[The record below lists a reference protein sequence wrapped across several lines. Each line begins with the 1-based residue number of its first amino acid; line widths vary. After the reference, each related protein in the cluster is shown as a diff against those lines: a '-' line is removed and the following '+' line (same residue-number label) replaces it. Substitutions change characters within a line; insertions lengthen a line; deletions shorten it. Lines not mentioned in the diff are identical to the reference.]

1 MPEQPAPTTPGA
13 QDTAVSRDT
22 AAAPPAAAPPSAAP
36 PAAAPPVARRAGLLL
51 VLVLGGLTATPPLA
65 MDMYLP
71 SLPEVTRSLHAPA
84 ATVQLT
90 LTACLA
96 GMALGQLAVGPMS
109 DRWGRRRPL
118 LTGLAVYL
126 VATALCAVA
135 PDVETLVA
143 LRLAQGLAGAAGI
156 VIARAVVR
164 DLYDGDAMA
173 RFFSTLMLVSG
184 AAPIVAPLIG
194 GQILRVTDWRGVFV
208 VLTVVG
214 AALAALVL
222 VKLPETLPPA
232 DRHAGGAAGA
242 VRAMRGLLADL
253 PFTGYMLAGGF
264 AFAALFAYIS
274 ASPFVIQ
281 EIYGASPQTFS
292 LLFGL
297 NSVGLV
303 IAGQVNG
310 KLLVG
315 RVSLDKVLGVGLVVT
330 VLAATALLLMSTG
343 ALGPVGLAPVAAA
356 LFVLMSAMGVTL
368 PNAQS
373 LALLRTRHAAGS
385 ASALLGTTSFLVG
398 AVASPLVGIAGERTA
413 VPMAV
418 VQLAGALVALACFMG
433 MCRPWDAR
441 ANTRAGTENGG
452 VPVRAEPRKAEER

>member
-1 MPEQPAPTTPGA
+1 MPEH
-13 QDTAVSRDT
+13 
-22 AAAPPAAAPPSAAP
+22 AAAPAAATEQESGTTAPSAAT
-36 PAAAPPVARRAGLLL
+36 RRTGLL
-51 VLVLGGLTATPPLA
+51 VTFVLGGLTATPPLA

-90 LTACLA
+90 LTACLL
-96 GMALGQLAVGPMS
+96 GMALGQLVVGPMS

-126 VATALCAVA
+126 VATLLCAVA
-135 PDVETLVA
+135 PNVETLVA
-143 LRLAQGLAGAAGI
+143 FRLAQGLAGAAGI

-164 DLYDGDAMA
+164 DLYDGVAMA
-173 RFFSTLMLVSG
+173 RFFSTLMLISG
-184 AAPIVAPLIG
+184 VAPIAAPLIG

-214 AALAALVL
+214 AALAALVWL
-222 VKLPETLPPA
+222 RLPETLPPA
-232 DRHAGGAAGA
+232 DRHRGGIREAL
-242 VRAMRGLLADL
+242 RSMRGLLADL
-253 PFTGYMLAGGF
+253 PFTGYTLAGGF

-274 ASPFVIQ
+274 ASPFVVQ

-310 KLLVG
+310 KVLVG
-315 RVSLDKVLGVGLVVT
+315 RVSLDKVLGTGLAVI
-330 VLAATALLLMSTG
+330 VLAATALLLMASG
-343 ALGPVGLAPVAAA
+343 ALGEVGLAPVAAA
-356 LFVLMSAMGVTL
+356 LFVLMSAMGITL

-385 ASALLGTTSFLVG
+385 ASALLGASSFLVG
-398 AVASPLVGIAGERTA
+398 AVASPLVGVAGEHTA

-418 VQLAGALVALACFMG
+418 VQLAGALVAAACFVG
-433 MCRPWDAR
+433 LCRPWA
-441 ANTRAGTENGG
+441 TRETSRTGSEGD
-452 VPVRAEPRKAEER
+452 ES

>member
-1 MPEQPAPTTPGA
+1 MPERAEAPAPETEQQPTI
-13 QDTAVSRDT
+13 
-22 AAAPPAAAPPSAAP
+22 APAPAAA
-36 PAAAPPVARRAGLLL
+36 RRTGLL
-51 VLVLGGLTATPPLA
+51 VTLVLGGLTATPPLA

-71 SLPEVTRSLHAPA
+71 SLPEVTRTLHAPA

-96 GMALGQLAVGPMS
+96 GMALGQLVVGPMS

-118 LTGLAVYL
+118 LAGLALYL
-126 VATALCAVA
+126 LATVLCAVA
-135 PDVETLVA
+135 PNVEALVA

-164 DLYDGDAMA
+164 DLYDGVAMA
-173 RFFSTLMLVSG
+173 RFFSTLMLISG
-184 AAPIVAPLIG
+184 VAPIVAPLIG
-194 GQILRVTDWRGVFV
+194 GQILRVTDWRGVFA

-214 AALAALVL
+214 AALAGVVWLR
-222 VKLPETLPPA
+222 LPETLPPA
-232 DRHAGGAAGA
+232 RRHGGGVGEAL
-242 VRAMRGLLADL
+242 RTMRGLLADL
-253 PFTGYMLAGGF
+253 PFTGYLLAGGF

-274 ASPFVIQ
+274 ASPFVVQ

-310 KLLVG
+310 KVLVG
-315 RVSLDKVLGVGLVVT
+315 RVSLDKVLGTGLAVI
-330 VLAATALLLMSTG
+330 VLAATALLLMACG
-343 ALGPVGLAPVAAA
+343 AFGEVGLAPVAAA
-356 LFVLMSAMGVTL
+356 LFVLMSAMGITL

-373 LALLRTRHAAGS
+373 LALLRTRQAAGS
-385 ASALLGTTSFLVG
+385 ASALLGTCSFLVG
-398 AVASPLVGIAGERTA
+398 AIASPLVGVAGEHTA

-418 VQLAGALVALACFMG
+418 VQLAGALVAAACFVG
-433 MCRPWDAR
+433 MCRPW
-441 ANTRAGTENGG
+441 NTRTDSEGDQN
-452 VPVRAEPRKAEER
+452 

>member
-1 MPEQPAPTTPGA
+1 MSEQGAQAPSVPQSVVPSAVPSPGA
-13 QDTAVSRDT
+13 T
-22 AAAPPAAAPPSAAP
+22 
-36 PAAAPPVARRAGLLL
+36 RRAGLLI

-109 DRWGRRRPL
+109 DKWGRRRPL
-118 LTGLAVYL
+118 LTGLAIYI
-126 VATALCAVA
+126 VATALCVIA
-135 PDVETLVA
+135 PNVESLIA
-143 LRLAQGLAGAAGI
+143 FRLAQGLAGAAGI

-164 DLYDGDAMA
+164 DLYDGVAMA

-184 AAPIVAPLIG
+184 VAPIVAPLVG

-208 VLTVVG
+208 VLTAVG
-214 AALAALVL
+214 ILLTALVWRR
-222 VKLPETLPPA
+222 LPETLAPA
-232 DRHAGGAAGA
+232 DRHAGGTAEALRSM
-242 VRAMRGLLADL
+242 RALLTDL
-253 PFTGYMLAGGF
+253 PFTGYMLTGGF

-292 LLFGL
+292 LLFGV

-303 IAGQVNG
+303 VVGQING

-315 RVSLDKVLGVGLVVT
+315 RVSMDKVLAAGLAVV
-330 VLAATALLLMSTG
+330 VLASTALLLMATG
-343 ALGPVGLAPVAAA
+343 VFGEVGLVPVATA
-356 LFVLMSAMGVTL
+356 LFVLMSAMGVTM
-368 PNAQS
+368 PNAQT
-373 LALLRTRHAAGS
+373 LALMRTRHSAGS
-385 ASALLGTTSFLVG
+385 ASALLGTSSFLIG
-398 AVASPLVGIAGERTA
+398 AVASPLVGIAGEHTA

-418 VQLAGALVALACFMG
+418 VQLVAGLVAVACFVG
-433 MCRPWDAR
+433 MCRPW
-441 ANTRAGTENGG
+441 NTRTTAEG
-452 VPVRAEPRKAEER
+452 VGS

>member
-1 MPEQPAPTTPGA
+1 MSEQGAQAPSVPQSVVPSAVPSPGA
-13 QDTAVSRDT
+13 T
-22 AAAPPAAAPPSAAP
+22 
-36 PAAAPPVARRAGLLL
+36 RRAGLLI

-109 DRWGRRRPL
+109 DKWGRRRPL
-118 LTGLAVYL
+118 LTGLAIYI
-126 VATALCAVA
+126 VATALCVIA
-135 PDVETLVA
+135 PNVESLIA
-143 LRLAQGLAGAAGI
+143 FRLAQGLAGAAGI

-164 DLYDGDAMA
+164 DLYDGVAMA

-184 AAPIVAPLIG
+184 VAPIVAPLVG

-208 VLTVVG
+208 VLTAVG
-214 AALAALVL
+214 ILLTALVWRR
-222 VKLPETLPPA
+222 LPETLAPA
-232 DRHAGGAAGA
+232 DRHAGGTAEALRSM
-242 VRAMRGLLADL
+242 RALLTDL
-253 PFTGYMLAGGF
+253 PFTGYMLTGGF

-292 LLFGL
+292 LLFGV

-303 IAGQVNG
+303 VVGQING

-315 RVSLDKVLGVGLVVT
+315 RVSMDKVLAAGLAVV
-330 VLAATALLLMSTG
+330 VLASTALLLMATG
-343 ALGPVGLAPVAAA
+343 AFGEVGLVPVATA
-356 LFVLMSAMGVTL
+356 LFVLMSAMGVTM
-368 PNAQS
+368 PNAQT
-373 LALLRTRHAAGS
+373 LALMRTRHSAGS
-385 ASALLGTTSFLVG
+385 ASALLGTSSFLIG
-398 AVASPLVGIAGERTA
+398 AVASPLVGIAGEHPA

-418 VQLAGALVALACFMG
+418 VQLVAGLVAVACFVG
-433 MCRPWDAR
+433 MCRPW
-441 ANTRAGTENGG
+441 NTRTTAEG
-452 VPVRAEPRKAEER
+452 VGS

>member
-1 MPEQPAPTTPGA
+1 MPERGA
-13 QDTAVSRDT
+13 STSDLNEAAVPETET
-22 AAAPPAAAPPSAAP
+22 AAPA
-36 PAAAPPVARRAGLLL
+36 VRRTSLL
-51 VLVLGGLTATPPLA
+51 VTFVLGGLTATPPLA

-71 SLPEVTRSLHAPA
+71 SLPEVTESLHAPA

-96 GMALGQLAVGPMS
+96 GMALGQLVVGPMS

-118 LTGLAVYL
+118 LAGLVVYVL
-126 VATALCAVA
+126 ATALCALA
-135 PDVETLVA
+135 PNVETLVA
-143 LRLAQGLAGAAGI
+143 FRLTQGLAGAAGI

-173 RFFSTLMLVSG
+173 RFFSTLMLIGGV
-184 AAPIVAPLIG
+184 APIVAPVIG

-208 VLTVVG
+208 VLTVIGVL
-214 AALAALVL
+214 LAGLVWAR
-222 VKLPETLPPA
+222 LPETLPVEA
-232 DRHAGGAAGA
+232 RHVGGVGEALRSM
-242 VRAMRGLLADL
+242 RALLADL
-253 PFTGYMLAGGF
+253 PFAGYMLTGGF

-292 LLFGL
+292 LLFGV

-303 IAGQVNG
+303 AVGQING

-315 RVSLDKVLGVGLVVT
+315 RVSLEKVLGVGLVIVT
-330 VLAATALLLMSTG
+330 VAAAALLLMSLG
-343 ALGPVGLAPVAAA
+343 AFGEVGLAPVAAA
-356 LFVLMSAMGVTL
+356 LFVLMSAMGLAL

-373 LALLRTRHAAGS
+373 LALLRTKRAAGS
-385 ASALLGTTSFLVG
+385 ASALLGTSSFLVG
-398 AVASPLVGIAGERTA
+398 AVASPLVGVAGEGTA

-418 VQLAGALVALACFMG
+418 VQLSASLVALTCFMG
-433 MCRPWDAR
+433 MCRPWNRR
-441 ANTRAGTENGG
+441 ASVEG
-452 VPVRAEPRKAEER
+452 AES

>member
-1 MPEQPAPTTPGA
+1 MPDQSAPSAPSTPAA
-13 QDTAVSRDT
+13 QGT
-22 AAAPPAAAPPSAAP
+22 AAAAPHGPAA
-36 PAAAPPVARRAGLLL
+36 RRTGFLL
-51 VLVLGGLTATPPLA
+51 VLALGGLTATPPLA

-71 SLPEVTRSLHAPA
+71 SLPEVTRTLGAPA

-96 GMALGQLAVGPMS
+96 GMALGQLVVGPMS

-118 LTGLAVYL
+118 LAGLAGYV

-135 PDVETLVA
+135 PDVWTLVA
-143 LRLAQGLAGAAGI
+143 FRLVQGLAGAAGI

-184 AAPIVAPLIG
+184 AAPVIAPLIG
-194 GQILRVTDWRGVFV
+194 GQILRVTDWRGVFA

-214 AALAALVL
+214 ALLAALVWTR
-222 VKLPETLPPA
+222 LPETLPPA
-232 DRHAGGAAGA
+232 GRHAGGAAGA
-242 VRAMRGLLADL
+242 VRAMRALLADL

-310 KLLVG
+310 KVLVG
-315 RVSLDKVLGVGLVVT
+315 RVGLDKVLGAGLVVT
-330 VLAATALLLMSTG
+330 VLAATALLLMATG

-356 LFVLMSAMGVTL
+356 LFVLMSAMGLTL

-373 LALLRTRHAAGS
+373 LALLRTRRAAGS
-385 ASALLGTTSFLVG
+385 ASALLGTSSFLVG

-413 VPMAV
+413 VPMAI
-418 VQLAGALVALACFMG
+418 VQLSGTLVALACFVG
-433 MCRPWDAR
+433 MCRPWAAR
-441 ANTRAGTENGG
+441 GNTRARPEG
-452 VPVRAEPRKAEER
+452 AES

>member
-1 MPEQPAPTTPGA
+1 MPEQPAPSTPDA
-13 QDTAVSRDT
+13 QDARDARD
-22 AAAPPAAAPPSAAP
+22 AAAPVAPSPAP
-36 PAAAPPVARRAGLLL
+36 PAARRAGLLL

-118 LTGLAVYL
+118 LTGLAVYV
-126 VATALCAVA
+126 VATALCALA

-143 LRLAQGLAGAAGI
+143 VRLAQGLAGAAGI

-164 DLYDGDAMA
+164 DLYDGVAMA

-184 AAPIVAPLIG
+184 VAPVIAPLIG
-194 GQILRVTDWRGVFV
+194 GQVLRVTDWRGVFV

-214 AALAALVL
+214 ALLAALVW
-222 VKLPETLPPA
+222 VRLPETLPPA
-232 DRHAGGAAGA
+232 GRHAGGAAAA
-242 VRAMRGLLADL
+242 VRAMRALLADL

-264 AFAALFAYIS
+264 AFAALFAYVS

-310 KLLVG
+310 KVLVG
-315 RVSLDKVLGVGLVVT
+315 RVSLDKVLGTGLVVT
-330 VLAATALLLMSTG
+330 VLAATALLLMSSG
-343 ALGPVGLAPVAAA
+343 LLGPVGLAPVAAA
-356 LFVLMSAMGVTL
+356 LFVLMSAMGLTL
-368 PNAQS
+368 PNAQT

-413 VPMAV
+413 VPMAI
-418 VQLAGALVALACFMG
+418 VQLAGALVALACFVG
-433 MCRPWDAR
+433 MCRPWAR
-441 ANTRAGTENGG
+441 GNTRASVEG
-452 VPVRAEPRKAEER
+452 AES

>member
-1 MPEQPAPTTPGA
+1 MHEH
-13 QDTAVSRDT
+13 
-22 AAAPPAAAPPSAAP
+22 AAAPTPRTRPTAAPPSGP
-36 PAAAPPVARRAGLLL
+36 ARRTGPLVTLL
-51 VLVLGGLTATPPLA
+51 LGGLTATTPLA

-84 ATVQLT
+84 VTVQLT
-90 LTACLA
+90 LTACMA
-96 GMALGQLAVGPMS
+96 GLALGQLVVGPMS

-118 LTGLAVYL
+118 LAGLAVYL
-126 VATALCAVA
+126 LATALCAFA

-143 LRLAQGLAGAAGI
+143 FRLVQGLAGAAGV

-164 DLYDGDAMA
+164 DLYDGVAMA
-173 RFFSTLMLVSG
+173 RFFSTLMLISG

-194 GQILRVTDWRGVFV
+194 GQILRVTDWRGVFA

-214 AALAALVL
+214 LVL
-222 VKLPETLPPA
+222 TAVVWLRLPETLPPA
-232 DRHAGGAAGA
+232 ERHAGGVGEAL
-242 VRAMRGLLADL
+242 RSMRTLLADL

-264 AFAALFAYIS
+264 AFAALFAYVS

-303 IAGQVNG
+303 VAGQVNG

-315 RVSLDKVLGVGLVVT
+315 RVSLEKVLACGLTVI
-330 VLAATALLLMSTG
+330 VLAATALLLMAGG
-343 ALGPVGLAPVAAA
+343 ALGEVGLAPVAAA
-356 LFVLMSAMGVTL
+356 LFVLMSAMGITL

-385 ASALLGTTSFLVG
+385 ASALLGTSSFLVG
-398 AVASPLVGIAGERTA
+398 AVASPLVGVAGEHTA

-418 VQLAGALVALACFMG
+418 VQLAGALVAAACFVG
-433 MCRPWDAR
+433 MCRPWTTR
-441 ANTRAGTENGG
+441 GNTRAGSEGDEN
-452 VPVRAEPRKAEER
+452 

>member
-1 MPEQPAPTTPGA
+1 MPEQPAPPTPDA
-13 QDTAVSRDT
+13 QDTADAQGTAVPAPRGPAGPVGRSGPAT
-22 AAAPPAAAPPSAAP
+22 AAP
-36 PAAAPPVARRAGLLL
+36 RRAGLLL

-71 SLPEVTRSLHAPA
+71 SLPEVTRSLGAPA

-96 GMALGQLAVGPMS
+96 GMALGQLVVGPMS

-118 LTGLAVYL
+118 LAGLAVYV

-143 LRLAQGLAGAAGI
+143 FRLAQGLAGAAGI

-164 DLYDGDAMA
+164 DLYDGVAMA

-184 AAPIVAPLIG
+184 VAPIIAPLIG

-214 AALAALVL
+214 ALLAALVW
-222 VKLPETLPPA
+222 VRLPETLPPA
-232 DRHAGGAAGA
+232 ARHAGGAAAA
-242 VRAMRGLLADL
+242 VRAMRTLLADL

-264 AFAALFAYIS
+264 AFAALFAYIA

-310 KLLVG
+310 KVLVG
-315 RVSLDKVLGVGLVVT
+315 RVSLDKVLGAGLVVT
-330 VLAATALLLMSTG
+330 VLAATALLLMSAG
-343 ALGPVGLAPVAAA
+343 AFGPVGLAPVAAA
-356 LFVLMSAMGVTL
+356 LFVLMSAMGLTL

-385 ASALLGTTSFLVG
+385 ASALLGTSSFLVG

-413 VPMAV
+413 VPMAI
-418 VQLAGALVALACFMG
+418 VQLAGALVALACFVG
-433 MCRPWDAR
+433 MCRPWAAR
-441 ANTRAGTENGG
+441 GNTRARTEGAG
-452 VPVRAEPRKAEER
+452 S